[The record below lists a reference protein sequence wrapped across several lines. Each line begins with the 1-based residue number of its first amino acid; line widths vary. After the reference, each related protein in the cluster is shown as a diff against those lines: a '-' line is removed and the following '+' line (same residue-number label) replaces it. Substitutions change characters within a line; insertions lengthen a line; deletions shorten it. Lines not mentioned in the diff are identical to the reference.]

1 MKDDE
6 KKAILQLHV
15 NDEHEAVHA
24 TSKIEFYK
32 DELESL
38 PDMNEGDI
46 NINTTYVFD
55 LGDKVEVG
63 VYFRNGLSKAIN
75 FDKVPLKIL
84 NSKDEIVANQTF
96 ELLEV
101 GDIPAFSAVPWKL
114 YFNKEN
120 VFTDSIDV
128 QDGWHIV
135 FDTNIKALSTLKVE
149 FENVP
154 DKPEF
159 NKLHKYLGK
168 LSPMTSENISISL
181 YEIQRINNGELV
193 ISLVIRNATVKKIKV
208 EKIPITIKNNEND
221 KIVAIG
227 TFNVVDMEVNSLKA
241 RFLKLSFKAHQI
253 LESEF
258 NVDNLSVYFN
268 E

>member
-1 MKDDE
+1 MKNDV
-6 KKAILQLHV
+6 KKAKLKLYI
-15 NDEHEAVHA
+15 NDEHEAAHA
-24 TSKIEFYK
+24 VSKKEFYS

-84 NSKDEIVANQTF
+84 NSNDEVMAKQIF
-96 ELLEV
+96 ELREV
-101 GDIPAFSAVPWKL
+101 GDIPAFSAVPWRL
-114 YFNKEN
+114 FFSKEN
-120 VFTDSIDV
+120 VLTNKIV
-128 QDGWHIV
+128 MQEGWHIV
-135 FDTNIKALSTLKVE
+135 FDTNIKAYNSIKTE

-154 DKPEF
+154 PDPEF
-159 NKLHKYLGK
+159 DKLRKYLEK
-168 LSPMTSENISISL
+168 LPLMSQGNISISL
-181 YEIQRINNGELV
+181 YEVEKNSDGELGV
-193 ISLVIRNATVKKIKV
+193 ALIIRNASDKKVKV

-227 TFNVVDMEVNSLKA
+227 TFNIDNMEICSLKA
-241 RFLKLSFKAHQI
+241 RYLKLSFKAEQV
-253 LESEF
+253 LEPDF
-258 NVDNLSVYFN
+258 NVKNLSVYFN